1 MTLNVLI
8 VSSQRSLNQR
18 IKEILL
24 KESVSIITFCDR
36 LDQIEE
42 ECKQMTYDMMI
53 VNEDSIHD
61 IHNLMI
67 YHKKFSCIIVCLK
80 HQVKESYLHQCKA
93 HPTGL
98 YTITASDERTQSKTA
113 GIQPALSGIKDHSSC
128 KISVDG
134 KGTFKRITSPS
145 YD

>member
-1 MTLNVLI
+1 MKLNVLI

-53 VNEDSIHD
+53 VNEDSI
-61 IHNLMI
+61 L
-67 YHKKFSCIIVCLK
+67 
-80 HQVKESYLHQCKA
+80 
-93 HPTGL
+93 
-98 YTITASDERTQSKTA
+98 
-113 GIQPALSGIKDHSSC
+113 
-128 KISVDG
+128 
-134 KGTFKRITSPS
+134 TFITS
-145 YD
+145 